1 MGPQAANP
9 ASRLGNPLH
18 RLNWPNLQG
27 IFSPQHGSRPASAK
41 RKERWGDADPDGVL
55 TGVPEEA
62 PMGGAETLSG
72 VPGIPPLAPPAD
84 AAPPWG
90 VEAPSMSPVRYACGT
105 IAGAGQCDCDVC
117 TGHAPA
123 DGMEDEQEDW

>member
-9 ASRLGNPLH
+9 ASRLGKPPH
-18 RLNWPNLQG
+18 RLNWPNMQG

-62 PMGGAETLSG
+62 PMGGAETLTG
-72 VPGIPPLAPPAD
+72 VPPGDPASRSPGSPYLRRPVTMPL
-84 AAPPWG
+84 
-90 VEAPSMSPVRYACGT
+90 
-105 IAGAGQCDCDVC
+105 
-117 TGHAPA
+117 
-123 DGMEDEQEDW
+123 